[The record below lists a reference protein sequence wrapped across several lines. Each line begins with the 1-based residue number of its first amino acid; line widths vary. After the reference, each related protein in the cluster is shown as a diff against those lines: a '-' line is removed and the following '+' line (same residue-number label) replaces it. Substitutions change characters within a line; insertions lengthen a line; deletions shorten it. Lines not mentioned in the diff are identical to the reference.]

1 MYSKVPMIGHIDIYT
16 IVGTIIVFVV
26 LIGLAYYAIN
36 QRAHE
41 RFDTVDTTKQPS
53 SSPNVSNKPSSN
65 PNMSNKPVKTQDTST
80 KSSKSTTDSSPLSK
94 HPTVKK
100 ASNARVVTAAIPHIY
115 PSTTPQRLK
124 FYADTRKVDLAKPK
138 RVNTATL
145 NPVSD
150 VLTEAGYMK
159 LRNYI
164 IDNYEF
170 KPVLSNADED
180 DTFITT
186 RQVRSKNW
194 LIQDL
199 FEPIET
205 TF

>member
-1 MYSKVPMIGHIDIYT
+1 MIGHIDIYT
-16 IVGTIIVFVV
+16 IVGTIIVFVI

-36 QRAHE
+36 QRSTKQKYDSE
-41 RFDTVDTTKQPS
+41 QYDTIHTTKQS
-53 SSPNVSNKPSSN
+53 SNSPNI
-65 PNMSNKPVKTQDTST
+65 SNKPVKDST
-80 KSSKSTTDSSPLSK
+80 KSTEPDTESSPLPK
-94 HPTVKK
+94 HPTIKK
-100 ASNARVVTAAIPHIY
+100 APNVRIATAAIPSIY
-115 PSTTPQRLK
+115 PSTAPQQLK
-124 FYADTRKVDLAKPK
+124 FYADTKKVDLAKPE

-170 KPVLSNADED
+170 KPVLSNADGD
-180 DTFITT
+180 DTFTTT

-199 FEPIET
+199 LEPIET